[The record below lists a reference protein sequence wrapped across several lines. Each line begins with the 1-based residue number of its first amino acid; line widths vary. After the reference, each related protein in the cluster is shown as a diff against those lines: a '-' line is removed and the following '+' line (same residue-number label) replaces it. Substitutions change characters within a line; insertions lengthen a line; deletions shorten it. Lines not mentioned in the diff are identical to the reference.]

1 MNVLVLG
8 AGGLLG
14 SNVVVAARDR
24 GHAVAGT
31 YHSTRP
37 AFDVPL
43 ARLDVRDRNA
53 FRSLLDEHD
62 PEAVVNCAAMT
73 DVDACEAN
81 PEEAFAVNGR
91 APGRLAAICS
101 DREMAF
107 VHVSTDYVFDGTA
120 DDPYDESS
128 TPNPVQVYGE
138 SKLEGEHAVRD
149 AYEEALLVRLSFVW
163 GQHRSTD
170 DLTGFPAWLRERL
183 AAGESTPLFTDQHVT
198 PSRAGAAATTIL
210 DLLETDRS
218 GTFHVASRSCVTP
231 HEFGTALCARLG
243 ADETL
248 LETGRQADVD
258 RPASRPRYTCLDVGK
273 AETTLGRSQ
282 PTLEA
287 DLDAVSSLR

>member
-53 FRSLLDEHD
+53 FGSLLDEHD

-101 DREMAF
+101 DREVAF

-128 TPNPVQVYGE
+128 MPNPVQVYGE
-138 SKLEGEHAVRD
+138 SKLEGEYAV
-149 AYEEALLVRLSFVW
+149 
-163 GQHRSTD
+163 
-170 DLTGFPAWLRERL
+170 RERL

-218 GTFHVASRSCVTP
+218 GTFHVVSRSCVTP

-273 AETTLGRSQ
+273 VETTLGRSQ

-287 DLDAVSSLR
+287 DLDAVSSLL